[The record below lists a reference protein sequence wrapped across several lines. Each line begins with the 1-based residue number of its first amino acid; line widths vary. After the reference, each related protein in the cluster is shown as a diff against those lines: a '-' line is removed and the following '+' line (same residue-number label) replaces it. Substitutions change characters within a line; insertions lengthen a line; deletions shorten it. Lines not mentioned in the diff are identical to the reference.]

1 MIITPRWYQTD
12 LIDRTR
18 AAWAEGHRNVLVVS
32 SPRSGKTPTA
42 VLLAQPFV
50 ESGRHS
56 VIIAHREELIRQIAM
71 TFASQGIEHEVIA
84 PSDVVSMIIAKQ
96 IEQFGRRFVRKG
108 APMTVGSV
116 QTIVARAKE
125 LPQWAAR
132 IELWITDEAH
142 HCLIDN
148 MWGKVLALFPKALGL
163 GFTATPARTDR
174 KSLARSQGG
183 VFDVMV
189 KGVTA
194 RQLIDEGHIC
204 DYRIIA
210 PPSSIDRTAIKIG
223 STGDFTQ
230 AGLADAKDRSTITGD
245 CVASYTRY
253 TPGEQAIVF
262 AVDVRHAD
270 ELCAAY
276 AAAGVSAQ
284 SVSAKTPR
292 AVRKALMDKFERK
305 VFQVLVN
312 VDLFGEGLNVEGITV
327 VIMARPTQSFVL
339 YVQQFF
345 RALTKSEGKNLGT
358 IIDHAGNVGH
368 FGKFYGLPDTY
379 NRWRLESDEGG
390 RRKPRD
396 PEVIPVTTCGNV
408 PDCGRA
414 YEAVMPRCPFCG
426 FKPEPSERGRPDQ
439 VEGDLVELDL
449 ETLRALRGEAERI
462 IGAPQVPMNLP
473 SHAATALRRKW
484 NSRAEAQVALREAM
498 SIWSGIWHNRGASD
512 SEIQRRFFYRFGVDM
527 ATAQTLNAADAEDL
541 RVRITGAW
549 ND

>member
-1 MIITPRWYQTD
+1 VVQPRWYQTD
-12 LIDRTR
+12 LIKQTR
-18 AAWAEGHRNVLVVS
+18 DAWESGAQNVIVVS
-32 SPRSGKTPTA
+32 PPRSGKTKMA
-42 VLLAQPFV
+42 VWLAEPFV
-50 ESGRHS
+50 QQGRFAAI
-56 VIIAHREELIRQIAM
+56 VAHREELVTQIALE
-71 TFASQGIEHEVIA
+71 FAEHGIEHEVIA
-84 PSDVVSMIIAKQ
+84 PSEVVASIIAKQ
-96 IEQFGRRFVRKG
+96 IEQYGRRFVCRG
-108 APMTVGSV
+108 SFMTVGSV

-142 HCLIDN
+142 HCLTDN
-148 MWGKVLALFPKALGL
+148 MWGKVLALFPQAHGL
-163 GFTATPARTDR
+163 GFSATPARTDR

-183 VFDVMV
+183 VFDAMV

-210 PPSSIDRTAIKIG
+210 PPASIDRSAIKVG

-230 AGLADAKDRSTITGD
+230 AGLVDAKDHSTITGD
-245 CVASYTRY
+245 AVASYLRY

-276 AAAGVSAQ
+276 SEAGVAAQ
-284 SVSAKTPR
+284 SVSAKTPS
-292 AVRKALMDKFERK
+292 AVRKAFMSKFERG

-312 VDLFGEGLNVEGITV
+312 VDLFGEGLNVKGITV
-327 VIMARPTQSFVL
+327 VVMCRPTQSFVL

-345 RALTKSEGKNLGT
+345 RALTKSDGKVLGT
-358 IIDHAGNVGH
+358 IIDHAGNVGW
-368 FGKFYGLPDTY
+368 FGKIYGLPDSY

-390 RRKPRD
+390 RRAQRD
-396 PEVIPVTTCGNV
+396 PDVIPVTTCGNL

-414 YEAVMPRCPFCG
+414 YEAINPACPFCG

-462 IGAPQVPMNLP
+462 VGDPQVPQHLD
-473 SHAATALRRKW
+473 SIAARGLVKKW
-484 NSRAEAQVALREAM
+484 NTRADTQVALRDTMA
-498 SIWSGIWHNRGASD
+498 IWSGIGHGRGESD
-512 SEIQRRFFYRFGVDM
+512 SVIQRRFFYRFGVDM
-527 ATAQTLNAADAEDL
+527 GTAQTLNAVDAEAL
-541 RVRITGAW
+541 RVRIEETW